1 MAPTTRSNTGATP
14 NKGNAGKRTAT
25 AAAPKK
31 GSARGRTATAATTK
45 KGAVEGSSMSTTTRF
60 QLLIHPTTSTAD
72 VSASPRAEK
81 NIYSCTAGRPRPL
94 WYVQHQRPPMRTEL
108 FHSITSLYI
117 CARHCVIL
125 TLILQFLTSLIGQR
139 PSTSSISLSLN
150 FPPLSCLVV
159 GRCTILIFQ
168 L

>member
-45 KGAVEGSSMSTTTRF
+45 KGAVEGSSMSATTCF
-60 QLLIHPTTSTAD
+60 QLLVHPATSTAD

-159 GRCTILIFQ
+159 GRCTVLIFQ